1 MPGGQTKHN
10 KSLEDLLGKRE
21 TIEGRLRE
29 WNEEKRQVES
39 NIFKRLIKEER
50 IEYFTINWRKLHAD
64 KHRNR
69 L

>member
-1 MPGGQTKHN
+1 MPETLADKL
-10 KSLEDLLGKRE
+10 SKRA
-21 TIEGRLRE
+21 TIESRLRE
-29 WNEEKRQVES
+29 WSDEKAAIERE
-39 NIFKRLIKEER
+39 IFNQLIKEER